1 MLLKLYIENYALIQK
16 LGIDQDNGFTVITGE
31 TGAGKSILVGAL
43 SLILGQRADTS
54 VLLEKTSK
62 CIVEGTFVIRDYGLE
77 DFFMESELDYDPV
90 AILRREINQNGKS
103 RAFINDTPVNLSVLK
118 ELGDRLVNIHSQ
130 HSVVTLSKADF
141 QLELLDDYAG
151 HQARLTAYRTA
162 FLKLRE
168 LLKKLRELEE
178 KEKRLRSE
186 SDYHQFLFDELE
198 KAALKEQE
206 LEDLE
211 NHFSVLSHA
220 EEIKSSLTYS
230 VHQLT
235 ASEQNEITQLAGII
249 HSLKSI
255 VRYHP
260 PIEDLLKRLE
270 SILIDFKDIAGELQK
285 MDEQIYVSSGEMEG
299 VRLRLDLIYRL
310 LKKHNVQSVQE
321 LIHIQGELGSLLSET
336 ESLDDLLRELQHQV
350 RISEDEVLNLAKEIS
365 AARSKV
371 IPGFEKEI
379 QILLKDLGMPSARF
393 KINLEQVE
401 SYSMDGLDRVTFL
414 FSANK
419 GVPLGEVS
427 RIASGG
433 ELSRLMLSIKSRI
446 SRKNLLPTIIF
457 DEIDSGVSGDVA
469 GKVGTILKE
478 MAGHMQV
485 IVITHLPQIAGKG
498 TSHFWVY
505 KEDIQD
511 STRSMIRKL
520 TTDERIEEIARMVS
534 NERVTEAAYLTAREL
549 LAN

>member
-16 LGIDQDNGFTVITGE
+16 LGIDLDNGFTVITGE

>member
-16 LGIDQDNGFTVITGE
+16 LGIDLDNGFTVITGE

-162 FLKLRE
+162 FLRLRE

-419 GVPLGEVS
+419 GIPLGEVS

-505 KEDIQD
+505 KEDVQD

>member
-16 LGIDQDNGFTVITGE
+16 LGIDLDNGFTVITGE

-162 FLKLRE
+162 FLRLRE

-310 LKKHNVQSVQE
+310 LKKHNVKSVQE

>member
-16 LGIDQDNGFTVITGE
+16 LGIDLDNGFTVITGE

-162 FLKLRE
+162 FLRLRE

>member
-16 LGIDQDNGFTVITGE
+16 LGIDLDNGFTVITGE

-77 DFFMESELDYDPV
+77 DFFMESELDYDAV

-162 FLKLRE
+162 FLRLRE

>member
-16 LGIDQDNGFTVITGE
+16 LGIDLDNGFTVITGE

-77 DFFMESELDYDPV
+77 DFFMESELDYDAI

-162 FLKLRE
+162 FLRLRE